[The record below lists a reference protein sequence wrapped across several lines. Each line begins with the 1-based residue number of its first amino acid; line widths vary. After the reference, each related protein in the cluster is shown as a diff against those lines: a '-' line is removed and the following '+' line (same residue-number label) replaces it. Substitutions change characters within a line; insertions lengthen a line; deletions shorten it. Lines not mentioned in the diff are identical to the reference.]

1 MAIMW
6 YLTYCL
12 LLLFWNFGMVK
23 HKGVD
28 AVAVPKVQNMQ
39 LLTAAC

>member
-1 MAIMW
+1 
-6 YLTYCL
+6 
-12 LLLFWNFGMVK
+12 MVK

-39 LLTAAC
+39 LLTAACWADVAEMALAINLYVGVQ